1 MRRNLLVLGERYI
14 EGDYGCIM
22 AAGELHVDNSDIRS
36 LYLAGETSIHR
47 SAVHKLFGAGEVN
60 ANTLSF
66 GNVKVVG
73 EVNLQGF
80 CKGDT
85 LTITGDLSAEF
96 LECRILGSSL
106 PGLKGKKGRFVWG
119 NGHFTWQGKLK
130 AVTFENLYALDL
142 SGCDYEFNNIISSGF
157 LSYNGE
163 IACNNFYSFGG
174 LCCEGIN
181 AENITVI
188 INDYISLQS
197 VAGSNIR
204 ISKAFQ
210 ADRLFKSIPKSFKY
224 KNFTSD
230 CGIVYI
236 PSIEGDA
243 INIEYTR
250 SDVVSGVDVVIGD
263 LCIIDR
269 VEYSG
274 SVVIS
279 GKAVVNEVVRL

>member
-1 MRRNLLVLGERYI
+1 MRRNLIVVGERCI
-14 EGDYGCIM
+14 EGNYGRVM
-22 AAGELHVDNSDIRS
+22 AAGALRIDNSDIRA

-47 SAVHKLFGAGEVN
+47 SAVHKLFGSGQVN
-60 ANTLSF
+60 ADCVSF
-66 GNVKVVG
+66 GNIKVAG
-73 EVNLQGF
+73 QVNLQGI

-85 LTITGDLSAEF
+85 LIVTGDLSAEF
-96 LECRILGSSL
+96 LECRILRSSPVGSKVR
-106 PGLKGKKGRFVWG
+106 KGHFVWWG
-119 NGHFTWQGKLK
+119 TLK
-130 AVTFENLYALDL
+130 AETFENLYALDL
-142 SGCDYEFNNIISSGF
+142 SSCDYEFKNIISSAF

-163 IACNNFYSFGG
+163 IACDNFYSFGG

-188 INDYISLQS
+188 INDDISLQS

-243 INIEYTR
+243 ISIEYTR

-269 VEYSG
+269 VEYTS
-274 SVVIS
+274 SIVIS
-279 GKAVVNEVVRL
+279 EKAVVNEVVRL

>member
-1 MRRNLLVLGERYI
+1 MRRNLIVMGERCI
-14 EGDYGCIM
+14 EGNYGRVM
-22 AAGELHVDNSDIRS
+22 AAGALHIDNSDIRA

-47 SAVHKLFGAGEVN
+47 SAVHKFFGSGQVN
-60 ANTLSF
+60 ADCVSF
-66 GNVKVVG
+66 GNIKVAG
-73 EVNLQGF
+73 QVNLQGI

-85 LTITGDLSAEF
+85 LIVTGDLSAEF
-96 LECRILGSSL
+96 LECRILRSSPAGS
-106 PGLKGKKGRFVWG
+106 KGKS
-119 NGHFTWQGKLK
+119 GHFKWWGTLK
-130 AVTFENLYALDL
+130 AETFENLYALDL
-142 SGCDYEFNNIISSGF
+142 SSCDYEFKNIISSAF

-188 INDYISLQS
+188 INDDISLQS

-243 INIEYTR
+243 ISIEYTR

-269 VEYSG
+269 VEYTS
-274 SVVIS
+274 SIVIS
-279 GKAVVNEVVRL
+279 EKAVVNEVVRL